1 MKKYVLK
8 RLLSLI
14 PTIFIVSV
22 VIFLL
27 VHLTPGDPAAA
38 MLGEDATAAEIA
50 ALHTQLGLDDPLVVQ
65 YFRWVGNCL
74 RLDFGTST
82 AVVGKPVSEMIASH
96 FQPTILLAI
105 YSQLITILIAIPCG
119 MLAAK
124 KRGTIADY
132 FVSVLSMLGIS
143 LPSFLMGLGMVLLF
157 AVNLRVL
164 PAAGYKNPFTDGFLP
179 FLRYMTLPAV
189 SLGFIHA
196 GYMMRMT
203 KASMLEVLGSDY
215 IKMARSKG
223 VREWK
228 IVTKHTFRNA
238 LLTVITVVGQGFIS
252 ALAGAAVVER
262 SAQNRESLRQLRR
275 RLVREQRAVSIR
287 KFFRNKLSVVG
298 MVLVLLM
305 LICAVFAPLI
315 TGLLGVD
322 PYTATM
328 QERFQAP
335 SAAHLFGTDN
345 LGRDI
350 FARVLYGAQISMTVG
365 FTVGLLS
372 ALIGTA
378 LGLYA
383 SVNKVLD
390 NVLMRLCD
398 GLKAIP
404 NILLAITLMAVL
416 GANMKNVIISL
427 TIVSIPGVARIAR
440 SQALLAR
447 EQTYAEA
454 MTAVGASR
462 TRILWRHILPN
473 ILSPIIVQMTF
484 TFATA
489 IISEASLSFL
499 GAGIPSPYPSWGGML
514 NEARGYVYM
523 GWWMIVFPAIFTAL
537 SVLGFNLFG
546 DGLRDL
552 IDPLSGR

>member
-27 VHLTPGDPAAA
+27 VHLTPGDPATA

-65 YFRWVGNCL
+65 YFRWVSNCL

-82 AVVGKPVSEMIASH
+82 AVVNKPVSEMIASH

-238 LLTVITVVGQGFIS
+238 LLTVITVEWQVFFCSLVG
-252 ALAGAAVVER
+252 AVV
-262 SAQNRESLRQLRR
+262 
-275 RLVREQRAVSIR
+275 V
-287 KFFRNKLSVVG
+287 
-298 MVLVLLM
+298 
-305 LICAVFAPLI
+305 
-315 TGLLGVD
+315 
-322 PYTATM
+322 
-328 QERFQAP
+328 
-335 SAAHLFGTDN
+335 
-345 LGRDI
+345 
-350 FARVLYGAQISMTVG
+350 
-365 FTVGLLS
+365 
-372 ALIGTA
+372 
-378 LGLYA
+378 
-383 SVNKVLD
+383 
-390 NVLMRLCD
+390 
-398 GLKAIP
+398 
-404 NILLAITLMAVL
+404 
-416 GANMKNVIISL
+416 
-427 TIVSIPGVARIAR
+427 
-440 SQALLAR
+440 
-447 EQTYAEA
+447 
-454 MTAVGASR
+454 
-462 TRILWRHILPN
+462 
-473 ILSPIIVQMTF
+473 
-484 TFATA
+484 
-489 IISEASLSFL
+489 
-499 GAGIPSPYPSWGGML
+499 
-514 NEARGYVYM
+514 
-523 GWWMIVFPAIFTAL
+523 
-537 SVLGFNLFG
+537 
-546 DGLRDL
+546 
-552 IDPLSGR
+552 

>member
-82 AVVGKPVSEMIASH
+82 AVVNKPVSEMIASH

-262 SAQNRESLRQLRR
+262 LFNIPGMGSLM
-275 RLVREQRAVSIR
+275 VDSIE
-287 KFFRNKLSVVG
+287 K
-298 MVLVLLM
+298 
-305 LICAVFAPLI
+305 
-315 TGLLGVD
+315 
-322 PYTATM
+322 
-328 QERFQAP
+328 
-335 SAAHLFGTDN
+335 
-345 LGRDI
+345 RDYQVI
-350 FARVLYGAQISMTVG
+350 Q
-365 FTVGLLS
+365 
-372 ALIGTA
+372 
-378 LGLYA
+378 
-383 SVNKVLD
+383 
-390 NVLMRLCD
+390 
-398 GLKAIP
+398 
-404 NILLAITLMAVL
+404 AITLLIAMLNVFINLIIDLIYGLNGQTQAMLLDDIRTALACGVSGMDL
-416 GANMKNVIISL
+416 YKLQIMPKSPLGQAIAKGNIKYEYNDRMLAEMFVTADSLLAEQGAKALSCCHWAMREDERSGYNTLVKSGANIITCGAACGGHMGMYNYMKTMDRSDYVKKATSGQYAVMGMGKHNENYLLLEKLSGQCDSGRFDFALLKQYSDADWEKLFSPLLEQWELLGLLYAVDGKYYFTAKGKYYYRQMDRVLLTAAECALYGKPGLMEQAGQKMMGIMKN
-427 TIVSIPGVARIAR
+427 
-440 SQALLAR
+440 
-447 EQTYAEA
+447 
-454 MTAVGASR
+454 MK
-462 TRILWRHILPN
+462 
-473 ILSPIIVQMTF
+473 
-484 TFATA
+484 
-489 IISEASLSFL
+489 
-499 GAGIPSPYPSWGGML
+499 
-514 NEARGYVYM
+514 
-523 GWWMIVFPAIFTAL
+523 
-537 SVLGFNLFG
+537 
-546 DGLRDL
+546 
-552 IDPLSGR
+552 

>member
-1 MKKYVLK
+1 MKNKHPVLRRFMRRKVSVVAAAVLILFVLIAILGPLVWQVDPLKQSVMKKYGPMTVQHPLGTDNLGRDTLARMIYGARVSLAISFAGVLSGALIGVLLGVSAGYFGGWVDAIIS
-8 RLLSLI
+8 RFIDILLAFPGLLLAITIVAVLGPGSVNTVIAITIFTIPGLTRMVRSVVLSLKSSEYVEACKTMGESNLRIIFTHVI
-14 PTIFIVSV
+14 PNSMSQI
-22 VIFLL
+22 
-27 VHLTPGDPAAA
+27 
-38 MLGEDATAAEIA
+38 IA

-262 SAQNRESLRQLRR
+262 LFNIPGMGSLM
-275 RLVREQRAVSIR
+275 VDSIE
-287 KFFRNKLSVVG
+287 K
-298 MVLVLLM
+298 
-305 LICAVFAPLI
+305 
-315 TGLLGVD
+315 
-322 PYTATM
+322 
-328 QERFQAP
+328 
-335 SAAHLFGTDN
+335 
-345 LGRDI
+345 RDYQVI
-350 FARVLYGAQISMTVG
+350 Q
-365 FTVGLLS
+365 
-372 ALIGTA
+372 
-378 LGLYA
+378 
-383 SVNKVLD
+383 
-390 NVLMRLCD
+390 
-398 GLKAIP
+398 
-404 NILLAITLMAVL
+404 AITLL
-416 GANMKNVIISL
+416 
-427 TIVSIPGVARIAR
+427 IA
-440 SQALLAR
+440 
-447 EQTYAEA
+447 
-454 MTAVGASR
+454 
-462 TRILWRHILPN
+462 
-473 ILSPIIVQMTF
+473 
-484 TFATA
+484 
-489 IISEASLSFL
+489 
-499 GAGIPSPYPSWGGML
+499 ML
-514 NEARGYVYM
+514 N
-523 GWWMIVFPAIFTAL
+523 VFI
-537 SVLGFNLFG
+537 NLII
-546 DGLRDL
+546 DL
-552 IDPLSGR
+552 IYGLADPRIRLD